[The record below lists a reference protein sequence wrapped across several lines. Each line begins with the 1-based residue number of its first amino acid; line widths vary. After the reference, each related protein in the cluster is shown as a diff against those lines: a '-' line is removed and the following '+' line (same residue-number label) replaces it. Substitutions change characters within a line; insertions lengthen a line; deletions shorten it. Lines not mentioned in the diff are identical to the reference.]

1 MTSPLLNP
9 GQLWLGVVRGSDEE
23 AFQSLLSIMLKPGI
37 DPKSFVHGAV
47 TPDPSDPNKVT
58 TPVSVS
64 RAKADISLWPYTD
77 SLAISYKRV
86 KLSEVANYFGNT
98 IRVDFPTT
106 IKEMMAVYFSRLG
119 LHDRSDQVIDGNVD
133 DLGVYEVSAIP
144 GMAFIE
150 GSTSFIVKPF
160 QRQLTEVLQTTTIDG
175 FRVAADM
182 QSVDD
187 RVFLLD
193 QLSAVNPDLRYPLEY
208 ENLSFD
214 TPVNISGYARNNT
227 SVVLT
232 ARGDGVHIGEIEII
246 YTRHDF
252 AWSTGGN
259 QHYVEG
265 PSVPTT
271 QYMIDKVTELTG
283 FQIKITD
290 VIVETYSAIQSGEL
304 ETLTIFFNPEST
316 RYAGELT
323 IDYRAV

>member
-1 MTSPLLNP
+1 
-9 GQLWLGVVRGSDEE
+9 
-23 AFQSLLSIMLKPGI
+23 MLKPGI
-37 DPKSFVHGAV
+37 DTKSFVHGAV
-47 TPDPSDPNKVT
+47 TIDPSDPNKVT

-64 RAKADISLWPYTD
+64 RAKADISLWQYTD

-86 KLSEVANYFGNT
+86 KLSEIANYFGNV

-106 IKEMMAVYFSRLG
+106 KKEMMAVYFSLLN
-119 LHDRSDQVIDGNVD
+119 LHDRSDQIVDGEVSD
-133 DLGVYEVSAIP
+133 TGVFEVSAVP
-144 GMAFIE
+144 GMAFLE
-150 GSTSFIVKPF
+150 GATSFTVKPF
-160 QRQLTEVLQTTTIDG
+160 QRQLSEVLQTTKVDG
-175 FRVAADM
+175 FRNPEDFTGN
-182 QSVDD
+182 DD
-187 RVFLLD
+187 RIFLLD
-193 QLSAVNPDLRYPLEY
+193 QIAAANADLRYPLEY

-214 TPVNISGYARNNT
+214 APVNISGYARDNT

-232 ARGDGVHIGEIEII
+232 ARGDGVHIGNVEIV

-252 AWSTGGN
+252 GWSTGGN

-283 FQIKITD
+283 YQIKISD
-290 VIVETYSAIQSGEL
+290 VIVEPYSVIQSGEL

>member
-1 MTSPLLNP
+1 MTSQLLNP

-47 TPDPSDPNKVT
+47 TIDPSDPNKVT

-64 RAKADISLWPYTD
+64 RAKADISLWQYTD

-86 KLSEVANYFGNT
+86 KLSEISSYFGNV

-106 IKEMMAVYFSRLG
+106 KREMMAVYFNLLN
-119 LHDRSDQVIDGNVD
+119 LHDRSDQIEDGDVLD
-133 DLGVYEVSAIP
+133 TGVFEVNAVP
-144 GMAFIE
+144 GMAFLE

-160 QRQLTEVLQTTTIDG
+160 QRQLTEVLQVTKVAG
-175 FRVAADM
+175 FRNPDDFTGD
-182 QSVDD
+182 DD

-193 QLSAVNPDLRYPLEY
+193 QIAAANPDLRYPLEY

-214 TPVNISGYARNNT
+214 TPVKISGYAYDNT

-232 ARGDGVHIGEIEII
+232 ARGDGVHIGNIEIV

-252 AWSTGGN
+252 GWSTGGS

-265 PSVPTT
+265 PTVPTT
-271 QYMIDKVTELTG
+271 QYMIDKVSELTG
-283 FQIKITD
+283 YRIKITD
-290 VIVETYSAIQSGEL
+290 VIVDTYSAIPSGEL

>member
-37 DPKSFVHGAV
+37 DTKSFVHGAV
-47 TPDPSDPNKVT
+47 TVDPSDPNKVT

-64 RAKADISLWPYTD
+64 RAKADISLWQYTD

-86 KLSEVANYFGNT
+86 KLSEIANYFGNV

-106 IKEMMAVYFSRLG
+106 KKEMMAVYFSLLN
-119 LHDRSDQVIDGNVD
+119 LHDRSDQIVDGEVSD
-133 DLGVYEVSAIP
+133 IGVFEVSAVP
-144 GMAFIE
+144 GMAFLE
-150 GSTSFIVKPF
+150 GATSFTVKPF
-160 QRQLTEVLQTTTIDG
+160 QRQLSEVLQTTKVDG
-175 FRVAADM
+175 FRNPEEFTGN
-182 QSVDD
+182 DD
-187 RVFLLD
+187 RIFLLD
-193 QLSAVNPDLRYPLEY
+193 QIAAANADLRYPLEY

-214 TPVNISGYARNNT
+214 APVNISGYARDNT

-232 ARGDGVHIGEIEII
+232 ARGDGVHIGNVEIV

-252 AWSTGGN
+252 GWSTGGN

-283 FQIKITD
+283 YQIKISD
-290 VIVETYSAIQSGEL
+290 VIVEPYSVIQSGEL